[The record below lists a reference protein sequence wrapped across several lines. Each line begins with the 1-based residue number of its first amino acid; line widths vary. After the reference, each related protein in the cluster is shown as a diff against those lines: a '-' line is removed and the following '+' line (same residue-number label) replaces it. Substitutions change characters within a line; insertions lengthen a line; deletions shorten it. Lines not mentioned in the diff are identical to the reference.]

1 MSNDTQADLPSAD
14 LIADLTVDTTAEPT
28 SEDSIA
34 ADSALADSAPAEQ
47 AAAPIETGEAP
58 ATGETASTA
67 ETAGTADA
75 AAVAQAAET
84 AEAAGS
90 AEVPEGAGAAAVAE
104 EDDLDS
110 HRFECRSC
118 GYVYDPGEGVKK
130 LGIPQG
136 TPFFELDAAS
146 FRCPVCRS
154 KVGAFK
160 DIGPRNKPS
169 GFEENLNF
177 GLGVNRLTPG
187 QKNVLIFGGFALAIA
202 FFLSLYSLR

>member
-1 MSNDTQADLPSAD
+1 MSDDTQADQPALEAP
-14 LIADLTVDTTAEPT
+14 PT
-28 SEDSIA
+28 EQPI
-34 ADSALADSAPAEQ
+34 SAP
-47 AAAPIETGEAP
+47 
-58 ATGETASTA
+58 S
-67 ETAGTADA
+67 
-75 AAVAQAAET
+75 
-84 AEAAGS
+84 
-90 AEVPEGAGAAAVAE
+90 E
-104 EDDLDS
+104 ESVLEPVDISS

-118 GYVYDPGEGVKK
+118 GYVYDPGEGVRK
-130 LGIPQG
+130 LGIEPG
-136 TPFFELDAAS
+136 TAFLDLDAVS

-187 QKNVLIFGGFALAIA
+187 QKNVLIFGSFALAIA

>member
-1 MSNDTQADLPSAD
+1 MSSTDPP
-14 LIADLTVDTTAEPT
+14 VEPT
-28 SEDSIA
+28 PT
-34 ADSALADSAPAEQ
+34 APVPPAPD
-47 AAAPIETGEAP
+47 AAPEPSGVD
-58 ATGETASTA
+58 ASS
-67 ETAGTADA
+67 
-75 AAVAQAAET
+75 
-84 AEAAGS
+84 AEAA
-90 AEVPEGAGAAAVAE
+90 AADPV
-104 EDDLDS
+104 EDPRT

-118 GYVYDPGEGVKK
+118 GFVYDPEEGVAK
-130 LGIPQG
+130 LGIPAG
-136 TPFFELDAAS
+136 TAFLDVDAIS

-154 KVGAFK
+154 KVGAFR

>member
-1 MSNDTQADLPSAD
+1 MDRVLPTAGPVGMSSDTQADLPSAD
-14 LIADLTVDTTAEPT
+14 LTPETPEQAPVESAEP
-28 SEDSIA
+28 D
-34 ADSALADSAPAEQ
+34 
-47 AAAPIETGEAP
+47 
-58 ATGETASTA
+58 
-67 ETAGTADA
+67 
-75 AAVAQAAET
+75 AAVALQAPEPEAE
-84 AEAAGS
+84 
-90 AEVPEGAGAAAVAE
+90 
-104 EDDLDS
+104 DLDS

-118 GYVYDPGEGVKK
+118 GFVYDPGEGVRK
-130 LGIPQG
+130 LGIEPG
-136 TPFFELDAAS
+136 TPFLGLDAAT

-154 KVGAFK
+154 RVGAFK

>member
-14 LIADLTVDTTAEPT
+14 PSNASNPHEANDPNPV
-28 SEDSIA
+28 
-34 ADSALADSAPAEQ
+34 DSAAIEAVPVEAASIE
-47 AAAPIETGEAP
+47 AAPIAVK
-58 ATGETASTA
+58 
-67 ETAGTADA
+67 ADA
-75 AAVAQAAET
+75 A
-84 AEAAGS
+84 G
-90 AEVPEGAGAAAVAE
+90 E
-104 EDDLDS
+104 EEEDLDS

-130 LGIPQG
+130 LGIAPG
-136 TPFFELDAAS
+136 TPFLELDAAS

-177 GLGVNRLTPG
+177 GLGVNRMTPG